1 MHGLLEMSTIWANL
15 INGETLPLSLNG
27 SKISLTKITA
37 DLSNLKFDI
46 SEFYPLI
53 SEELLEKSI
62 SFAKNMTIIDNGT
75 IQIIKHAR
83 KSLLIDNTSV
93 WVKNDDNPLFDV
105 TKGSFDSAE
114 VCELVGLYLP
124 SKISVHIDSSNVGL
138 HRDDGLAVIH
148 NVNGPKLD
156 WEKT

>member
-1 MHGLLEMSTIWANL
+1 MPTIWTNL

-62 SFAKNMTIIDNGT
+62 SFAKNMTIIDDGT

-114 VCELVGLYLP
+114 VCELVMCMWVNLGLTTIPDRLGTKCIQLILNFQIT
-124 SKISVHIDSSNVGL
+124 SGN
-138 HRDDGLAVIH
+138 
-148 NVNGPKLD
+148 
-156 WEKT
+156 